1 LNLATPSPL
10 IQASYRLARAFGW
23 TPQVVQAL
31 TMAQIAIYLE
41 LLDQETNG

>member
-1 LNLATPSPL
+1 LSLATSSPL

-23 TPQVVQAL
+23 TPQEVQTL

-41 LLDQETNG
+41 LLEQETHG